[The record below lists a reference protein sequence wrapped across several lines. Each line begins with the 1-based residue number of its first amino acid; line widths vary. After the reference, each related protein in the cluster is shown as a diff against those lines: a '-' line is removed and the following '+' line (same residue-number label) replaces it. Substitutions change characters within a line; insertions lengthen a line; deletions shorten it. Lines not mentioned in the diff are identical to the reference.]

1 MTFSGSSA
9 SPAHRLGIDIGG
21 TFTDLVLAG
30 SDGSLVTR
38 KVPSTPD
45 NYSRGIVD
53 GVQLLLDH
61 AGIAPDAI
69 TEVVHAT
76 TVAAN
81 TILEGKGA
89 RTALVT
95 TRGFRD
101 VLEMRRLR
109 IPELYNLSYRKPP
122 PLVPRRNRFEV
133 DERVGPLGE
142 VRRPLDE
149 DEVRVVADVLRSRE
163 IEAIAICFIHAYA
176 NASHER
182 RTAEILRSELGP
194 DVYISYSADVLPEI
208 REYER
213 TSTVVVN
220 AHVGPVVERYLGSL
234 VEELANVGVH
244 APLRVMQSGGG
255 VTTAAGAIR
264 KPAHIIESGPAAGVM
279 ACARLAREAGYEN
292 VISLDM
298 GGTTAKAALI
308 ENGEPVKTAE
318 YEVGAGINISS
329 RLIKG
334 GGYAIKLPFIDVSEI
349 GAGGGSVIA
358 VDEFDRLTVGP
369 RSAGADPGPVCY
381 GRGGTE
387 PTLTDAL
394 LALGHLNPRYLAG
407 GELPIDRE
415 RAEKALQDL
424 VARRLGMTVCE
435 AALGVLALS
444 VATMTRAVKAVSTY
458 RGRDP
463 RDFALVAF
471 GGNGPVVGA
480 AIAEALE
487 MDRVIAPTSPGVF
500 SALGLLFSTSEYDF
514 AKTVTGDGHRGAVAE
529 AYEALELEATQ
540 TMVREGHE
548 IGAIEI
554 TRFADMR
561 YVGQAYELTVGVP
574 SGRPEPE
581 LLAQSFADEH
591 RRTYGHA
598 ADDPVQLVNVRIVA
612 RAKSNDRAAHNPGI
626 PGPAANGDGP
636 AKVREVVFDGHGA
649 RTTPIVGRHALDTGM
664 DGPLIVEEYDSTCV
678 VPPGWRARL
687 DELGNIELR
696 RAAR

>member
-1 MTFSGSSA
+1 MAEHTAIGA
-9 SPAHRLGIDIGG
+9 YRLGIDIGG

-30 SDGSLVTR
+30 ADGSLVTR
-38 KVPSTPD
+38 KVPSTPR

-53 GVQLLLDH
+53 GVRALLDQT
-61 AGIAPDAI
+61 GIAPEAI
-69 TEVVHAT
+69 GEVVHAT

-109 IPELYNLSYRKPP
+109 IPTLYDLSYRKPP

-142 VRRPLDE
+142 VWRALDD
-149 DEVRVVADVLRSRE
+149 DEVRAIAATLRNRD
-163 IEAIAICFIHAYA
+163 IEAVAVCFIHGYA
-176 NASHER
+176 NPAHER
-182 RTAEILRSELGP
+182 RTAEILQHELGP
-194 DVYISYSADVLPEI
+194 GVYVSYSADVLPEI

-213 TSTVVVN
+213 TSTVTVN
-220 AHVGPVVERYLGSL
+220 AHVGPVVKRYLGSL
-234 VEELANVGVH
+234 VEELARVGVV

-255 VTTAAGAIR
+255 VTTADGAIR
-264 KPAHIIESGPAAGVM
+264 RPAHIIESGPAAGVM
-279 ACARLAREAGYEN
+279 ACARLAREAGYDN

-308 ENGEPVKTAE
+308 EDGEPVKTAE

-349 GAGGGSVIA
+349 GAGGGSIVA
-358 VDEFDRLTVGP
+358 VDEFDRLSVGP

-381 GRGGTE
+381 GRGGVE

-394 LALGHLNPRYLAG
+394 LVLGHLNPEYLAG
-407 GELPIDRE
+407 GELRIRRDAAE
-415 RAEKALQDL
+415 RALDEL
-424 VARRLGMTVCE
+424 VARRLGKSVRE

-480 AIAEALE
+480 AIAEALDI
-487 MDRVIAPTSPGVF
+487 DRVIAPTSPGVF

-514 AKTVTGDGHRGAVAE
+514 AKTVTGDGGRGSVAA
-529 AYEALELEATQ
+529 AYDALELEATE
-540 TMVREGHE
+540 TMVREGH
-548 IGAIEI
+548 APDDIEI
-554 TRFADMR
+554 SRFADMR

-574 SGRPEPE
+574 SGRPQ
-581 LLAQSFADEH
+581 LDLMALAFADEH

-598 ADDPVQLVNVRIVA
+598 ADDPVQLVNVRVVA
-612 RAKSNDRAAHNPGI
+612 RTRANGHGPRGAGI
-626 PGPAANGDGP
+626 PPASSSGNGRSRE
-636 AKVREVVFDGHGA
+636 REVVFEGHGVHTA
-649 RTTPIVGRHALDTGM
+649 PVLGRHELASAV
-664 DGPLIVEEYDSTCV
+664 DGPLIVEEYDATCV

-687 DELGNIELR
+687 DELGSIELTRMR
-696 RAAR
+696 R